1 MDDHVVFLEPGDFA
15 GIPWNGA
22 AGEDQAA
29 CLFLLGQGEFGIA
42 PHRHLAFDEVR
53 LAGTA
58 IAGLAAERVGE
69 AGIQRRLQDGGAGG
83 HVDGAVGLGDADF
96 EAHRV
101 LRARICLLP
110 KQSPFTTGVMGR
122 PLAKSL
128 AETSTT
134 SSKVLDRGI
143 LPTLLGYML
152 RRAQSAVFADFAA
165 TFQGAGASLTPGEFG
180 LLVLVARNT
189 GLSQMALARA
199 LGIDR
204 STLVPILDRLQAR
217 DLLVRRRS
225 PTDGRTHALE
235 LTPAGAK
242 ELARFTTLVRVH
254 EKRIA
259 SRLSTAETQM
269 LIGLLEKVRA
279 GARSL

>member
-1 MDDHVVFLEPGDFA
+1 
-15 GIPWNGA
+15 
-22 AGEDQAA
+22 
-29 CLFLLGQGEFGIA
+29 
-42 PHRHLAFDEVR
+42 
-53 LAGTA
+53 
-58 IAGLAAERVGE
+58 
-69 AGIQRRLQDGGAGG
+69 
-83 HVDGAVGLGDADF
+83 
-96 EAHRV
+96 
-101 LRARICLLP
+101 
-110 KQSPFTTGVMGR
+110 MGR

-189 GLSQMALARA
+189 GLSQMA